1 MTPEPDLTLSREDL
15 YELVWSKPMV
25 ELAQDLGLSDV
36 ALAKRCRK
44 LGVPVPGRGYWA
56 RVAAGQEP
64 HRPTLAKREDQFG
77 DAQALAFASVAEDA
91 PAAEA
96 PDLTPGEAAIRAEI
110 DVVPVTLLASLEF
123 ACPPIQR
130 LARREGVMPAKAI
143 AWARQAD
150 RRGPIPAVHVS
161 DTQAARALSILDTV
175 LRAAASL
182 GWPFEAVKPEAPAYP
197 ARSPEPVDPTP
208 PGALTV
214 AGEPIAIR
222 IDEPTKRIPHVR
234 TPDEERRLKR
244 GEHPYLVAWDY
255 LPSGRLCLQIHEP
268 DSRYGGR
275 SWKDGKRPHI
285 EDQTRDILHALYDLA
300 LKIKAQRAEHAQRER
315 EQREEER
322 LKRERGRRRDIELK
336 LIHELERQAGAWF
349 RARLLN
355 RYVRAA
361 CRALGSDQIMVKRGE
376 GTVDFFAWAQGYVNQ
391 LDPLHPADRNDD
403 LLEDRISWHADIEL
417 QKTLARL
424 AGFEGQKTWK
434 ITGTAVDQ
442 YADDKNTRK
451 YEDDS

>member
-1 MTPEPDLTLSREDL
+1 MPREPALNLSREDL

-25 ELAQDLGLSDV
+25 ELAADLGLSDV

-44 LGVPVPGRGYWA
+44 LRVPVPGRGYWA

-64 HRPTLAKREDQFG
+64 RRPKLAKREDQVG
-77 DAQALAFASVAEDA
+77 DAQALAFAAVAEDA

-96 PDLTPGEAAIRAEI
+96 PGEAAIRAEI
-110 DVVPVTLLASLEF
+110 DAVPVTLLTGLEF

-130 LARREGVMPAKAI
+130 LARRAGVMPAKAI

-150 RRGPIPAVHVS
+150 RRGPIPALHVS
-161 DTQAARALSILDTV
+161 DAQAARALSILDTV

-182 GWPFEAVKPEAPAYP
+182 GWPFESLKPKAPAYP
-197 ARSPEPVDPTP
+197 ARPPEPDDPTP

-222 IDEPTKRIPHVR
+222 IEEPNKRIPHVR

-268 DSRYGGR
+268 DSRYGGH
-275 SWKDGKRPHI
+275 SWKDGKRRRI
-285 EDQTRDILHALYDLA
+285 EDQTRDILHALYNLA
-300 LKIKAQRAEHAQRER
+300 LKIKAQRAEHAQWERER
-315 EQREEER
+315 REEER
-322 LKRERGRRRDIELK
+322 LEHERDRRRDIELK

-361 CRALGSDQIMVKRGE
+361 NRALGGNQIMVKRGE
-376 GTVDFFAWAQGYVNQ
+376 ETVDFFAWAQSYVHQ

-403 LLEDRISWHADIEL
+403 LLADHISWHADLEL

-434 ITGTAVDQ
+434 ITDTADER
-442 YADDKNTRK
+442 YADDQNASEL
-451 YEDDS
+451 EDDW